1 MVQKLDAMV
10 NMIMQI
16 ADDRF
21 FFLGLFCSS
30 DYSALMVDDDA
41 QSVSRMIHSIHSI
54 QIYSTSA
61 FFYFFKMRQRNII
74 IQPLSNFKHT
84 IPTFKHHITYIL
96 TLKVQEAVQSATKK
110 EV

>member
-54 QIYSTSA
+54 QI
-61 FFYFFKMRQRNII
+61 
-74 IQPLSNFKHT
+74 
-84 IPTFKHHITYIL
+84 
-96 TLKVQEAVQSATKK
+96 V
-110 EV
+110 